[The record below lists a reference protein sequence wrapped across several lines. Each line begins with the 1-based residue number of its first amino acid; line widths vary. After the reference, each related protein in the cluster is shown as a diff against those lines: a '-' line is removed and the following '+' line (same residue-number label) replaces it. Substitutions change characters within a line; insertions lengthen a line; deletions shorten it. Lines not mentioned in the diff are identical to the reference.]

1 LDEININL
9 KQWRPIMA
17 NTFNKQEIVLYDEAL
32 EKFND
37 ALVLSELVT
46 NYSFG
51 DQELER
57 ANDVIWRPKP
67 YISNSYT
74 GIDQSGNFG
83 DSVQLVVPASVG
95 TVQSANFTL
104 TATELRDGTQES
116 RLMDSKAKK
125 LASDIN
131 VALMNTAAAEGTA
144 VVPIA
149 TAATGYDD
157 VALADAIFNERGV
170 PMGDRYMALSTRDYN
185 GMAGNLAERQT
196 MNDMPTKAY
205 RDSYVGRVAGFE
217 THKLD
222 YANRIAAAL
231 GTTVT
236 INAATIGDRHYTP
249 VSTIASG
256 NGYNRTNVD
265 NRYQTI
271 TIGVVS
277 GTVAV
282 GDAFTIAGVNSVHN
296 ITKGDT
302 GELMTFRV
310 HEILTGA
317 GGAGTISISPPII
330 TADDTTTAADVQYQ
344 NCSATPANG
353 AALTFLNIAETS
365 INPFWHK
372 GAIELNPSRLVLPDN
387 SNLRQVYT
395 TTDQGVTLLMTSDSA
410 IATLQTQY
418 RFDVFFG
425 TTMLEPEMAGIMLFG
440 QT

>member
-1 LDEININL
+1 
-9 KQWRPIMA
+9 MA
-17 NTFNKQEIVLYDEAL
+17 TNTFSKQEIVLYDNAL

-37 ALVLSELVT
+37 ALVLSALVT
-46 NYSFG
+46 NYNFG

-67 YISNSYT
+67 YISQSFT
-74 GIDQSGNFG
+74 GIDQTGNFG
-83 DSVQLVVPASVG
+83 DSVQLVVPAVVG

-104 TATELRDGTQES
+104 TATELRDGSQES
-116 RLMDSKAKK
+116 RLMDSKAQK

-131 VALMNTAAAEGTA
+131 VAVMNTAANEGTA
-144 VVPIA
+144 VVAIP

-157 VALADAIFNERGV
+157 MALGDAIFNERGV
-170 PMGDRYMALSTRDYN
+170 PMGDRYQALSTRDYN

-196 MNDMPTKAY
+196 MNEMPTKAY
-205 RDSYVGRVAGFE
+205 RNSYVGEVAGFQ

-222 YANRIAAAL
+222 YANRLTAAA
-231 GTTVT
+231 GVTVT
-236 INAATIGDRHYTP
+236 MNGADQHLTP
-249 VSTIASG
+249 VSTQASG
-256 NGYNRTNVD
+256 NGFNLTNVD

-277 GTVAV
+277 GTVKV

-296 ITKGDT
+296 ITKNDT

-310 HEILTGA
+310 HEILTGG

-330 TADDTTTAADVQYQ
+330 TTDVTQGAADEQYK
-344 NCSATPANG
+344 NCDATPADG
-353 AALTFLNIAETS
+353 AAITFLNIADAS
-365 INPFWHK
+365 INPFWHV
-372 GAIELNPSRLVLPDN
+372 GAIELNPSRLVLPAN
-387 SNLRQVYT
+387 SNLRQVYS
-395 TTDQGVTLLMTSDSA
+395 TTDQGVTLLMTSNSSILD
-410 IATLQTQY
+410 LNTQY

-425 TTMLEPEMAGIMLFG
+425 TTMLEPEMAGIMLFN